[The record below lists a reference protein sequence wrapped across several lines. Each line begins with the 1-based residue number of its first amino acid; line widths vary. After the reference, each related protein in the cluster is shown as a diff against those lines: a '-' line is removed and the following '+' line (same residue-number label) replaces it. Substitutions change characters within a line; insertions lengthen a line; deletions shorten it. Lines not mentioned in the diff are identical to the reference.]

1 MSRPLSK
8 HASMDGPSLR
18 RHQSQDAVGN
28 NGCATPKPALHRAH
42 TIAERGTGSA
52 GPKRPREPLSPLKRF
67 ARAKESILKTFG
79 HICEQLTE
87 TQLFLRQAS
96 GGEEPSAV
104 SALLERNQGIVD
116 ILKRDHM
123 KVGGV
128 VVGGAPMPRLHATK
142 TCGWSQGSVKRVC
155 LHR

>member
-1 MSRPLSK
+1 MAMSRSLSE

-18 RHQSQDAVGN
+18 RHQSQDAVAN
-28 NGCATPKPALHRAH
+28 NGCTTPEPALHRAY
-42 TIAERGTGSA
+42 TIAERPTTGSA
-52 GPKRPREPLSPLKRF
+52 GPKRPRAPLSPLKRF

-96 GGEEPSAV
+96 GGKEPGAV

-128 VVGGAPMPRLHATK
+128 VVGGAMISTPTLHGTIY
-142 TCGWSQGSVKRVC
+142 
-155 LHR
+155 